1 VAGWKSRLYR
11 DCAPDRPLASQYAR
25 PEARRR
31 HRGSAEAPFH
41 GPLGSRAIRGRAHGH
56 LQMGNP
62 HICPPHGIGRQVTE
76 YLDLEGETLA
86 DRLKTGPLP
95 ADYPDRLFVV
105 VHR

>member
-1 VAGWKSRLYR
+1 
-11 DCAPDRPLASQYAR
+11 
-25 PEARRR
+25 
-31 HRGSAEAPFH
+31 
-41 GPLGSRAIRGRAHGH
+41 
-56 LQMGNP
+56 MGNP